1 MFDALAVFV
10 GGGAGSVA
18 RWLISLA
25 PFGSTADAGFPVAT
39 FVTNVIGAFC
49 IGFIVGLAVP
59 ASLPPKTTLLL
70 KTGFCGGFTTF
81 STFAL
86 EASGL
91 FERGNWFVGGGY
103 VLLSLVLGVLA
114 CFAGQLV
121 AGGLCPRV

>member
-10 GGGAGSVA
+10 GGGVGSVA
-18 RWLISLA
+18 RWLISLV

-39 FVTNVIGAFC
+39 FITNVIGAFC

-59 ASLPPKTTLLL
+59 ASLPPRTTLLL

-114 CFAGQLV
+114 CLAGQLV
-121 AGGLCPRV
+121 ASVLCPRV

>member
-10 GGGAGSVA
+10 GGGVGSVA
-18 RWLISLA
+18 RWLISLV

-39 FVTNVIGAFC
+39 FITNVIGAFC

-59 ASLPPKTTLLL
+59 ASAAAHARTTLLL

-86 EASGL
+86 EASGR
-91 FERGNWFVGGGY
+91 F
-103 VLLSLVLGVLA
+103 
-114 CFAGQLV
+114 
-121 AGGLCPRV
+121 

>member
-1 MFDALAVFV
+1 MAHLACAIWVHCGCGV
-10 GGGAGSVA
+10 S
-18 RWLISLA
+18 RCHLRHERDWRL
-25 PFGSTADAGFPVAT
+25 
-39 FVTNVIGAFC
+39 C
-49 IGFIVGLAVP
+49 IGVIVGLAVP

-103 VLLSLVLGVLA
+103 MLLSLVLGVLA
-114 CFAGQLV
+114 CFAGQIV

>member
-10 GGGAGSVA
+10 GGGVGSVA

-39 FVTNVIGAFC
+39 FITNVIGAFC
-49 IGFIVGLAVP
+49 IGFIVGLANPV
-59 ASLPPKTTLLL
+59 SLSPRTMLLL

-91 FERGNWFVGGGY
+91 FERGNWIVGGGY

-114 CFAGQLV
+114 CFAGQFV
-121 AGGLCPRV
+121 AGGLYPRV